1 MTNMR
6 KHLLDPWI
14 DAADIAQCISAPET
28 LLVVVIGAQA
38 WCQKCRDFY
47 PAFCRHAEQAQGQYV
62 YCWLDM
68 EEHQEFLGR
77 FVPENLPWLCVYQG
91 QQILASYAIK
101 ADDLA
106 AQIELVLQQGISDVE
121 EPGIFARLV
130 KTDWAID

>member
-1 MTNMR
+1 MANMR

-14 DAADIAQCISAPET
+14 DAADIAKRIAAPET

-47 PAFCRHAEQAQGQYV
+47 PAFCRYTQQAQGQDV

-77 FVPENLPWLCVYQG
+77 FVPETLPWLCVYQG
-91 QQILASYAIK
+91 QQILASCEITP
-101 ADDLA
+101 DELA
-106 AQIELVLQQGISDVE
+106 VQIERALRQRISDVM
-121 EPGIFARLV
+121 EPGIVARLE
-130 KTDWAID
+130 KADWAID